1 MATSR
6 PRGGRY
12 VTSCPAISTRP
23 RVGRSRPATIRS
35 AVVFPHPDG
44 PSRTTNCPSGTCRS
58 SSSST
63 WTPSKSLP
71 TPVRTISPMTLTD
84 CRHSPRLLRRGSG
97 PVMTSRPGG
106 VAHDETRLL
115 HVPGAHVPVLA
126 DRRDEMP
133 RRDVAGGL
141 GVRRA
146 RREPDQG
153 VRGQLDV
160 VVPRPAHVVRPPQAP
175 PVQHVQLLDRR

>member
-6 PRGGRY
+6 PRGGRC

-23 RVGRSRPATIRS
+23 RVGRSKPATIRR

-84 CRHSPRLLRRGSG
+84 CRHPPRLRGPGLG
-97 PVMTSRPGG
+97 PVLTSRPGG
-106 VAHDETRLL
+106 AAHDETRLL
-115 HVPGAHVPVLA
+115 HMTGADVPVLA
-126 DRRDEMP
+126 DRRDEML
-133 RRDVAGGL
+133 RRDVAREL
-141 GVRRA
+141 GVRRD
-146 RREPDQG
+146 RSEPDQG
-153 VRGQLDV
+153 VGGQLDV
-160 VVPRPAHVVRPPQAP
+160 VVARHAHVVRDPQPPP
-175 PVQHVQLLDRR
+175 